1 MRLAGIV
8 RDSIVDGPGIRDV
21 IFFQGCGHRCPGC
34 QNPQT
39 WDYNGG
45 EHWFFGDV
53 VNELKDSSNDVTIS
67 GGEPVNQLVDLL
79 RVAEF
84 FKNQGKSV
92 WVYTGNVVDPT
103 KRIYQVMSQFVDVI
117 VDGRFVQ
124 ELKDPNL
131 RFRGS
136 SNQRLIDLPK
146 SVEVGYVVEWEECE

>member
-67 GGEPVNQLVDLL
+67 GGEPVNQLTDLL

-146 SVEVGYVVEWEECE
+146 SVAVGYVVEWEECE